1 MSGLTRVLDMSDYAW
16 LNVFGECNGI
26 CVNMLKSV

>member
-1 MSGLTRVLDMSDYAW
+1 MSGLTRVLDMSVYAW
-16 LNVFGECNGI
+16 LNVFGECAGI